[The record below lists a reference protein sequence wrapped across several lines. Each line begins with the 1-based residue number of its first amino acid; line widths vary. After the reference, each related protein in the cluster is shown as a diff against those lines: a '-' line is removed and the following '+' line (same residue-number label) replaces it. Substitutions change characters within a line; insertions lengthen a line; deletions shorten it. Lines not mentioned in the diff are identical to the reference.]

1 MKGENDGGNGGLF
14 TIDLPVSAY
23 DSPTSLREM
32 ETDDFIDFLLLLLL
46 LIRFVSSSS
55 SSVCAF
61 LMLFSPL
68 LLSISFQKHFP
79 TFSFPPS
86 ILFLFPFPSPFQP
99 SLCPGLLCQ
108 SISYW
113 RGRPLSLSPHVRLL
127 WVTGTWAILRVD
139 NSVQFLF
146 PSFLPEPNGP
156 QKEAT
161 KHCGPPIFRLF
172 PPSPLASRLRAT
184 LGQYNQTSTSW
195 FSD

>member
-46 LIRFVSSSS
+46 IRFVSSSS

-79 TFSFPPS
+79 TFSSPLHSLPFPVSFSFPAFALSRPVVPIDFLLTRPPS
-86 ILFLFPFPSPFQP
+86 LSFSP
-99 SLCPGLLCQ
+99 CPALVSNRDVG
-108 SISYW
+108 
-113 RGRPLSLSPHVRLL
+113 
-127 WVTGTWAILRVD
+127 
-139 NSVQFLF
+139 NS
-146 PSFLPEPNGP
+146 
-156 QKEAT
+156 A
-161 KHCGPPIFRLF
+161 C
-172 PPSPLASRLRAT
+172 
-184 LGQYNQTSTSW
+184 
-195 FSD
+195 